1 MADFDV
7 QPVWDGVGDF
17 HLNRYRIAF
26 EQPANVTKETLA
38 QDFINNFPTYLNS
51 PYATVTFPGRTF
63 NGKPTLKFWGALKL
77 LRGHVEGNP
86 DAHHDWV
93 VREWMDPRIGQTAQT
108 LCRNFYESPDD
119 VAAGGGGAAA
129 GSVGGGLAAGPVGSL
144 AGAIVGGVLAVEVN
158 RKHFLAG
165 RRSWRVDDAA
175 AFGQSPADFLSQG
188 SSNILMLETAAVE
201 RLSSRAFTV
210 GDYVI
215 GIEKRV
221 PDIWISNLQN
231 FVKMKGLKPV
241 PILTPQP
248 DDLWLKTTLNWVRY
262 YANKFADF
270 GALSACKQFTDML
283 PLYPTIL
290 PPRS

>member
-26 EQPANVTKETLA
+26 EQPANVAKEALA
-38 QDFINNFPTYLNS
+38 QDFINNFPAYLNS
-51 PYATVTFPGRTF
+51 PYATVTFPGKTF

-77 LRGHVEGNP
+77 LWGHVEGNP

-108 LCRNFYESPDD
+108 LCRNFFEAPDD
-119 VAAGGGGAAA
+119 VAAGAG
-129 GSVGGGLAAGPVGSL
+129 GSVGGGLALGPVGSL
-144 AGAIVGGVLAVEVN
+144 IGTVLAVEIN

-165 RRSWRVDDAA
+165 RRSWRIDDAS
-175 AFGQSPADFLSQG
+175 AFGQSPADFLSPG
-188 SSNILMLETAAVE
+188 SANILMLETAAVE

-231 FVKMKGLKPV
+231 FVRMKGLKPV
-241 PILTPQP
+241 PIITPQP
-248 DDLWLKTTLNWVRY
+248 GDIWQKTTLNWVRY
-262 YANKFADF
+262 YSNKFTDF
-270 GALSACKQFTDML
+270 AALSASKQFTDMQ

>member
-7 QPVWDGVGDF
+7 QSVWDGVGDF

-26 EQPANVTKETLA
+26 EQPANVAKESLA
-38 QDFINNFPTYLNS
+38 QDFINNFPTYVKS
-51 PYATVTFPGRTF
+51 PHASVIFSGKSF

-77 LRGHVEGNP
+77 LWGHVEGNP

-108 LCRNFYESPDD
+108 LCRNFFESPDD
-119 VAAGGGGAAA
+119 VAAGAGGAFA
-129 GSVGGGLAAGPVGSL
+129 GSVAGGVPLGPVG
-144 AGAIVGGVLAVEVN
+144 AIN

-165 RRSWRVDDAA
+165 RRAWRVDDAA
-175 AFGQSPADFLSQG
+175 AFGQSPADFLSSG
-188 SSNILMLETAAVE
+188 SANILMLETAAVE
-201 RLSSRAFTV
+201 RLSSRAFMV
-210 GDYVI
+210 GDFVM

-221 PDIWISNLQN
+221 PDIWISMLQN

-241 PILTPQP
+241 PFLTPQP
-248 DDLWLKTTLNWVRY
+248 DDLWVKTTLNWVRY
-262 YANKFADF
+262 YSNKFADF
-270 GALSACKQFTDML
+270 GALAANKQFIDML
-283 PLYPTIL
+283 PLYPLIL

>member
-26 EQPANVTKETLA
+26 EQPANVAKETLA

-51 PYATVTFPGRTF
+51 PYATVEFGGKSF

-77 LRGHVEGNP
+77 LRVELNQ

-108 LCRNFYESPDD
+108 LCRNFFDSPDD
-119 VAAGGGGAAA
+119 VMAGGGGAAG
-129 GSVGGGLAAGPVGSL
+129 GSVGGGLAFGPVGGV
-144 AGAIVGGVLAVEVN
+144 AGAIVGGVVAVEIN

-175 AFGQSPADFLSQG
+175 AFGHSPSDFHSPG
-188 SSNILMLETAAVE
+188 SSNILMLETVAVE
-201 RLSSRAFTV
+201 RLSNKAFMV
-210 GDYVI
+210 GDYAL
-215 GIEKRV
+215 GLEKSI
-221 PDIWISNLQN
+221 PNIWIANLEN
-231 FVKMKGLKPV
+231 FVRKKGLKAL

-248 DDLWLKTTLNWVRY
+248 DDVWQKTPLNWVRY
-262 YANKFADF
+262 YSNKFADF
-270 GALSACKQFTDML
+270 GALSASKQFTDMK

-290 PPRS
+290 PPR